1 MTTRNPTT
9 LMTIPNEEAFDFLF
23 KIVIV
28 GECGTGKTCVVQR
41 FKSGT
46 FIERHGNTIGVDF
59 SMKTVVVDNKK
70 VKLQIWDTAGQER
83 FRTITQSY
91 YRSANGVIIVYDI
104 TKRSSF
110 LSVGKWVE
118 EVKRYSGN
126 SVLLAVVGNKAD
138 LETLREVEFE
148 EAEAL
153 CQYMPDVL
161 FVLEASA
168 KSNSNIEEAFMY
180 LATELKRRH
189 DNGLL
194 IQDDDDEDTIRLG
207 ESRSISKCSSCTK
220 GMSRIRNLHSVLNS
234 KKCYK
239 SQQKII

>member
-1 MTTRNPTT
+1 MT
-9 LMTIPNEEAFDFLF
+9 LMTIPNEDTFDFLF
-23 KIVIV
+23 KIVLI

-41 FKSGT
+41 FKNGT

-59 SMKTVVVDNKK
+59 SMKTVIVEGKK

-110 LSVGKWVE
+110 LSVSRWVE
-118 EVKRYSGN
+118 EVRRYSGTG
-126 SVLLAVVGNKAD
+126 VLVALVGNKAD
-138 LETLREVEFE
+138 LENLREVEFE
-148 EAEAL
+148 EAEAM
-153 CQYMPDVL
+153 CQYMPEVL

-168 KSNSNIEEAFMY
+168 KENSNIEEAFLC

-189 DNGLL
+189 EAGNLL
-194 IQDDDDEDTIRLG
+194 LEDEDTVRLG
-207 ESRSISKCSSCTK
+207 EGSKVSKCNSCSSK
-220 GMSRIRNLHSVLNS
+220 LF
-234 KKCYK
+234 
-239 SQQKII
+239 